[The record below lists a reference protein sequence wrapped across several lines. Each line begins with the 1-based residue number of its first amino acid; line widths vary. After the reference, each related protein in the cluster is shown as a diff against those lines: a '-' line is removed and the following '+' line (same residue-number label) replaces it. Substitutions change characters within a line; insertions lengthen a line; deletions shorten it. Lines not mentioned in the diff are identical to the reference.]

1 MNYGMCK
8 LKNQES
14 LKSRITVDVVVQ
26 LVFQTKVRNVNGRN
40 QEEIGILKELGT
52 SMDLISTI
60 VLLCCTTW

>member
-14 LKSRITVDVVVQ
+14 LRSRITVDVVVQ

-40 QEEIGILKELGT
+40 QEEIGILKEMGT
-52 SMDLISTI
+52 RMDLISTI
-60 VLLCCTTW
+60 FLFCCTTW